1 MKNQNKDTRKSLIN
15 YAGPDQI
22 ISSFDL
28 AEQLK
33 YSKDMPVIKSKLP
46 LLDYH
51 LEGGFEGGELISL
64 SGPPKVGKSLLMQ
77 TLTLN
82 FLDQKYKSLWFQ
94 YEITPRRF
102 LEGFKALP
110 KFYLPQ
116 KLEAYNLDWI
126 EKRVLE
132 AILKHG
138 IKIVF
143 IDHLHY
149 LFDLVSQKNTS
160 LQIGNVIRTLK
171 QIAVKYNIIIFLACH
186 MKKVNFDKEPS
197 DEDIRDCLPKG
208 QLVYS
213 NGARIPIENVKKELS
228 VISLSNNHKLQNDKV
243 LNWWKTGEKDIYRI
257 VTESGR
263 TLECSSGQKFY
274 ATKPGIKGKMEC
286 GKNPNGQGLGG
297 WVKLKDLA
305 VNRKIAVVRKYPDIQ
320 NETISKEKAII
331 LGWIIGDGHVN
342 KKYYV
347 DITTSK
353 KSEAEFV
360 KKIADAEFDL
370 NCKIT
375 KYKKKNAYR
384 IFLTGYRKGDKKKR
398 NQLTAWLK
406 KLRFNPTGKDKYIP
420 SFIFKESNRIIGGL
434 LSGLFQADGSVYKSV
449 TFIINLCSISERLIF
464 EVQHLLLRFGI
475 LSKIRSQDRMV
486 SGFRTK
492 NSVIWSLSITGT
504 SIIKFANEIGFYLKK
519 KEKLKKLMSQWYP
532 KDKERKG
539 DIWFEKLKSIEYIG
553 KKPTYDIEVRGH
565 HRSLVNNSYCVND
578 ILTHNSSLI
587 GGESDTILIIW
598 RVPNTDTEA
607 VLKLR
612 YARRSGARDKKIKL
626 VKVDGVLRQKDEK

>member
-1 MKNQNKDTRKSLIN
+1 MKNQHQDTRKSLIN

-28 AEQLK
+28 ADQLK
-33 YSKDMPVIKSKLP
+33 YSKDMPVIESKLP

-102 LEGFKALP
+102 IEGFKALP

-116 KLEAYNLDWI
+116 KLEAYNLEWI

-171 QIAVKYNIIIFLACH
+171 QIAVRYNIIIFLACH

-197 DEDIRDCLPKG
+197 DEDIRD
-208 QLVYS
+208 
-213 NGARIPIENVKKELS
+213 
-228 VISLSNNHKLQNDKV
+228 
-243 LNWWKTGEKDIYRI
+243 
-257 VTESGR
+257 
-263 TLECSSGQKFY
+263 
-274 ATKPGIKGKMEC
+274 
-286 GKNPNGQGLGG
+286 
-297 WVKLKDLA
+297 
-305 VNRKIAVVRKYPDIQ
+305 
-320 NETISKEKAII
+320 
-331 LGWIIGDGHVN
+331 
-342 KKYYV
+342 
-347 DITTSK
+347 
-353 KSEAEFV
+353 
-360 KKIADAEFDL
+360 
-370 NCKIT
+370 
-375 KYKKKNAYR
+375 
-384 IFLTGYRKGDKKKR
+384 
-398 NQLTAWLK
+398 
-406 KLRFNPTGKDKYIP
+406 
-420 SFIFKESNRIIGGL
+420 
-434 LSGLFQADGSVYKSV
+434 
-449 TFIINLCSISERLIF
+449 
-464 EVQHLLLRFGI
+464 
-475 LSKIRSQDRMV
+475 
-486 SGFRTK
+486 
-492 NSVIWSLSITGT
+492 
-504 SIIKFANEIGFYLKK
+504 
-519 KEKLKKLMSQWYP
+519 
-532 KDKERKG
+532 
-539 DIWFEKLKSIEYIG
+539 
-553 KKPTYDIEVRGH
+553 
-565 HRSLVNNSYCVND
+565 
-578 ILTHNSSLI
+578 SSLI

-626 VKVDGVLRQKDEK
+626 IKVDGVLRQKDEK